1 MPFDPVFG
9 LLVSSLPQYSLSRHK
24 NSDIKSNSCFVREG
38 VLPVPSDGW
47 GCPGMELWNH
57 LAALTACPGRGA
69 AGRPLAL
76 DLPATQRD
84 SSGRHQPPQLHV
96 CGHHPAW
103 LRPRIADL
111 RTFQCYHL
119 GSICPAG
126 PAAPTGALSVPR
138 GLRRGPGCGVWGV
151 GRPRLSGKTPE
162 IECLGEEEFPLGL
175 NWTVFHSLP
184 DSPSLFTKELHFS
197 GFPHPPPPPPV
208 LLWPLGWV
216 RGKASL
222 GPKVLRAA
230 AKGLAAWAPAS
241 FLSRWQKAEGKKIHS
256 NTRARGHLRREI
268 RLLLGETQMESQSW
282 EIDLFAGCPH
292 SPLGSSV
299 TVSSVLII
307 LSSWS
312 TRLAWQRIE
321 LRRSFSP
328 AEMYCVHGLFVGD
341 SVVEAAERGGGASS
355 GGWGHQGLPAQPGL

>member
-47 GCPGMELWNH
+47 GCPGMGLWNH

-197 GFPHPPPPPPV
+197 GFPHPPPAPTSPPV
-208 LLWPLGWV
+208 ASRMGSRESFPRSEGAQGCGKGARRLGSCLLPQPL
-216 RGKASL
+216 
-222 GPKVLRAA
+222 
-230 AKGLAAWAPAS
+230 
-241 FLSRWQKAEGKKIHS
+241 AEG
-256 NTRARGHLRREI
+256 RGEENSLQHEGPWTPPQRNSSFVGGNPDGISE
-268 RLLLGETQMESQSW
+268 LGNRSVCW
-282 EIDLFAGCPH
+282 L
-292 SPLGSSV
+292 SPL
-299 TVSSVLII
+299 
-307 LSSWS
+307 
-312 TRLAWQRIE
+312 
-321 LRRSFSP
+321 
-328 AEMYCVHGLFVGD
+328 
-341 SVVEAAERGGGASS
+341 ASRFIC
-355 GGWGHQGLPAQPGL
+355 HC

>member
-1 MPFDPVFG
+1 
-9 LLVSSLPQYSLSRHK
+9 
-24 NSDIKSNSCFVREG
+24 
-38 VLPVPSDGW
+38 
-47 GCPGMELWNH
+47 MELWNH
-57 LAALTACPGRGA
+57 LAALTACPRRGA

-84 SSGRHQPPQLHV
+84 SSGRHQPPRLHV
-96 CGHHPAW
+96 CGHHLAR

-111 RTFQCYHL
+111 RAFQCYHL
-119 GSICPAG
+119 GSVCPAG

-138 GLRRGPGCGVWGV
+138 GLRRGPGRGV
-151 GRPRLSGKTPE
+151 GGGGTRLSGKTPK

-197 GFPHPPPPPPV
+197 GFPPPPRPSPPPV
-208 LLWPLGWV
+208 LLWPLGWA

-256 NTRARGHLRREI
+256 NTRACGHLRREI
-268 RLLLGETQMESQSW
+268 RLLLGETQMESRSW

-292 SPLGSSV
+292 LPLGSSV

-341 SVVEAAERGGGASS
+341 AVVEAAGWGGASS